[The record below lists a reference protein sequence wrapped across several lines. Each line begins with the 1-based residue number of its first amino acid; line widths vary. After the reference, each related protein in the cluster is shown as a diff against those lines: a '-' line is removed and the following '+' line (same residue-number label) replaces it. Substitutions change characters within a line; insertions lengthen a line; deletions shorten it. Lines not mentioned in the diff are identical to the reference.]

1 MTNKQRRAIVDE
13 AKSKGYQG
21 SYIDLFKQAA
31 LNPSGAQEVLTA
43 DTPLEKEEGL
53 RPQHEAGRTDA
64 SMAFTDVP
72 PNTPFN
78 TVGMKAPIDIKK
90 YDEQGHLVKS
100 YESVPPGIQNLNTGP
115 RSGTVLETPA
125 RMQEGG
131 RLDEAAR
138 LIREHNLKE
147 DGTFENI
154 VEMFDPTGISAWD
167 DAYRAYTSMKER
179 GASYPNMDEAL
190 DMLGAVPV
198 MGKAKAA
205 INLYKKS
212 SKPIQYGL
220 TQAYNKIFRHTGRA
234 ASIID
239 GIEDETG
246 FLDSKEQNKPVQ
258 RQTGGYN
265 PGEYMN
271 KMQPKV
277 FPNQKRDA
285 QWVNYT
291 TKHDFAGRF
300 PGETK
305 SNRELGLEISNR
317 NTVPLPPN
325 PTVPKELKRAQ
336 EGSIVGDF
344 LLPALSSDSPVE
356 FANQQ
361 SQSQQQLVT
370 KSQQDLEAEN
380 QRVQQVRANV
390 IPTAK
395 NIASRWENMSSE
407 DKAAYDDI
415 LDYAPNSSVTGLAP
429 PTRGKTRGQQT
440 SEVRQKLADRPES
453 LKEYMPNYNIFLDQ
467 PDKFG
472 TNRGVYCTTMGCYA
486 YEKAGARQITDKN
499 GHPMR
504 GNTQFVNAT
513 KQGVSG
519 FEQIDSKDR
528 QPGDLAVLRGSS
540 RADYNDP
547 KSITTRDHHTVIYAG
562 ESDRKEDSKSVA
574 RGAWDWLTGASPE
587 EKREYNYNNP
597 GAIKAY
603 SAEGGNMDKFQLATR
618 NNENPENGEAF
629 KFYRYIG
636 QTPQMTGRAEEAKQR
651 QSKADMVAAALN
663 EQAARASTMQKET
676 ALKAP
681 DKLESLGASQIENE
695 APERKIIKPRAS
707 TGNKPS
713 VRSKVE
719 SLTNKVKGKAYE
731 IKDKRKSKEPKAP
744 KEKTP
749 SAKKQIRSK
758 YRDEKRSIRKG
769 Q

>member
-1 MTNKQRRAIVDE
+1 MTNKQRRSIVDE

-31 LNPSGAQEVLTA
+31 LNPSGDQEVLTA
-43 DTPLEKEEGL
+43 DTPLEKKEGL

-64 SMAFTDVP
+64 SMTFTDVP

-100 YESVPPGIQNLNTGP
+100 YENVPPGLTNIDSGP
-115 RSGTVLETPA
+115 RSGTVLESPA

-131 RLDEAAR
+131 FFDNAPYNRTGPRKEIVEPYFTGDDYNYGKALESGETPSPEDGHWGSVAGDDSNVVLKSKDHPTIKHEFIPTMMDPGWKMVGDPEGFFGEDNSMKYVPRMQEGGMNPMTPKTFPSNAERAKNINYAKQIDMAGRLNAIGANTTNEKLGLGAADRGKLPLVPNPQLEAAMR
-138 LIREHNLKE
+138 
-147 DGTFENI
+147 
-154 VEMFDPTGISAWD
+154 
-167 DAYRAYTSMKER
+167 
-179 GASYPNMDEAL
+179 
-190 DMLGAVPV
+190 
-198 MGKAKAA
+198 
-205 INLYKKS
+205 
-212 SKPIQYGL
+212 
-220 TQAYNKIFRHTGRA
+220 NKRI
-234 ASIID
+234 
-239 GIEDETG
+239 
-246 FLDSKEQNKPVQ
+246 K
-258 RQTGGYN
+258 
-265 PGEYMN
+265 
-271 KMQPKV
+271 
-277 FPNQKRDA
+277 
-285 QWVNYT
+285 
-291 TKHDFAGRF
+291 
-300 PGETK
+300 
-305 SNRELGLEISNR
+305 
-317 NTVPLPPN
+317 
-325 PTVPKELKRAQ
+325 AQ

-370 KSQQDLEAEN
+370 KSQQDLEAEM
-380 QRVQQVRANV
+380 QKVQQVRANV

-415 LDYAPNSSVTGLAP
+415 LNYAPNSSITGLAP

-440 SEVRQKLADRPES
+440 SEVRQKLANRPES

-472 TNRGVYCTTMGCYA
+472 TNRGVYCTTMGCYS
-486 YEKAGARQITDKN
+486 YEKAGARQITDEN

-519 FEQIDSKDR
+519 FEQIDPKDR
-528 QPGDLAVLRGSS
+528 QPGDLTVLRGSS

-562 ESDRKEDSKSVA
+562 ESDRKEDAKSVA

-758 YRDEKRSIRKG
+758 YRDEKKSIRKG